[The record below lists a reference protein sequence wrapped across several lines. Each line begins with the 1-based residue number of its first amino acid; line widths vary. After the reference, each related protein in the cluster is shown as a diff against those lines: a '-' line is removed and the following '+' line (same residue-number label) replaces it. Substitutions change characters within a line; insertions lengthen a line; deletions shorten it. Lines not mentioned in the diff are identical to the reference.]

1 MIRSYSEHAA
11 NERTFLAWVRT
22 AIAVI
27 AFGFVIEKFD
37 LFVLTMANANS
48 PDSGRRLLLQRLSGP
63 LWRYDGLALIL
74 VGLALMVVAALRFC
88 PYGRLLDGRG
98 KIAAMRWPTYS
109 TSTRLSAPK
118 RSAAASRP
126 WGARWSTSSLTTSVG
141 LSPSPTF
148 CFRNKSSLPRN
159 WPERWTR
166 SRRATP
172 SRRRL
177 AEQPLPDR
185 PWWSTPGVRRKCH
198 QESWAKEAS
207 GRLIETLWH

>member
-63 LWRYDGLALIL
+63 LGRYDGLALIL

-88 PYGRLLDGRG
+88 PYGRLLDDRG
-98 KIAAMRWPTYS
+98 KSDCHALANVLDIHKIIS
-109 TSTRLSAPK
+109 TEEK
-118 RSAAASRP
+118 RRGVEVSLLKSRP
-126 WGARWSTSSLTTSVG
+126 AR
-141 LSPSPTF
+141 
-148 CFRNKSSLPRN
+148 
-159 WPERWTR
+159 
-166 SRRATP
+166 
-172 SRRRL
+172 
-177 AEQPLPDR
+177 
-185 PWWSTPGVRRKCH
+185 
-198 QESWAKEAS
+198 
-207 GRLIETLWH
+207 